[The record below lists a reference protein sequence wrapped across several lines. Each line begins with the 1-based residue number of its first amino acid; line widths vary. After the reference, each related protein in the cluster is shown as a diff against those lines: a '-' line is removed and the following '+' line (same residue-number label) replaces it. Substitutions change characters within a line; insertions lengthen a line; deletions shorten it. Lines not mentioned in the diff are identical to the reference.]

1 MRIREAPRGWF
12 FEDKGPKSI
21 RIAAME
27 KTEGGLLFQ
36 SKTVRFGRRQ
46 FDAVELSAEGLTDAA
61 PLAAELS
68 EYIKKE
74 GYGLNTLLKV
84 TVSGRVPGS
93 FRLPKQLFSRLEERL
108 GCLVIEDQTIL
119 VPGKEEK
126 ADDFRSVF
134 AEKVCNK
141 IKDEELRS
149 QVLKCGFAALEDQR
163 V

>member
-1 MRIREAPRGWF
+1 MST
-12 FEDKGPKSI
+12 SI
-21 RIAAME
+21 LYQTILRC
-27 KTEGGLLFQ
+27 GGNAVFYLPH
-36 SKTVRFGRRQ
+36 RQ
-46 FDAVELSAEGLTDAA
+46 
-61 PLAAELS
+61 
-68 EYIKKE
+68 KE